1 MMKMMRHI
9 AFGMVMAV
17 AVGSAMARNTEIYE
31 PPQVLWTPAVASTQ
45 VQLRDRIVAAG
56 KSLGWV
62 VSKEDDGRLELRY
75 DKQGKHQV
83 TISVQYDTTG
93 YQISYLNSVNLDFV
107 EANGVRKIHPNYNR
121 WIRNLVLRIGTV

>member
-31 PPQVLWTPAVASTQ
+31 PPQVLWTPAVAPTQ

-121 WIRNLVLRIGTV
+121 WIRNLMLRIGTV

>member
-9 AFGMVMAV
+9 AFGVVMAV

-31 PPQVLWTPAVASTQ
+31 PPQVLWTSTVAPTQ

-93 YQISYLNSVNLDFV
+93 YQISYLNSVNLDFA

-121 WIRNLVLRIGTV
+121 WIRNLMLRIGTV

>member
-56 KSLGWV
+56 KSLGRV

-121 WIRNLVLRIGTV
+121 WIRNLMLRIGTV

>member
-1 MMKMMRHI
+1 MKTMRHI
-9 AFGMVMAV
+9 AFGVVMAV

-31 PPQVLWTPAVASTQ
+31 PSQILWTSTVAPTQ

-56 KSLGWV
+56 NSLGWV

-83 TISVQYDTTG
+83 TISVQYNTTG
-93 YQISYLNSVNLDFV
+93 YQISYLNSVNLDFA

-121 WIRNLVLRIGTV
+121 WIRNLMLRIGTV